1 MIPISTALSG
11 GLIWSKTPHNRGYEL
26 RCNGKIVGSLQ
37 RKSCWSS
44 EFRAESADGSWKFR
58 RTGWFHTGTEI
69 ADSTSGARIA
79 VYKPNWSGAGTL
91 VFPDGLTFR
100 ITYKG
105 FWRPVWT
112 VLTDGGQPIL
122 SIRSHGRTVEISKE
136 LHLSHLSE
144 ERVTLLAMFTWH
156 IMQQTAED
164 AASAAVAV
172 AVTS

>member
-26 RCNGKIVGSLQ
+26 RCDGKIVGSLQ

-69 ADSTSGARIA
+69 ADSTSGTRIA
-79 VYKPNWSGAGTL
+79 VFKPNWSGAGTL
-91 VFPDGLTFR
+91 VFTDGLTFR
-100 ITYKG
+100 ITCKG

-122 SIRSHGRTVEISKE
+122 RIRSHRRTVEVSKE
-136 LHLSHLSE
+136 LPLSE

-156 IMQQTAED
+156 IMQQAAED
-164 AASAAVAV
+164 AASAAGAV

>member
-1 MIPISTALSG
+1 MIPISTALAG
-11 GLIWSKTPHNRGYEL
+11 ALIWSKTPHRRGYEL
-26 RCNGKIVGSLQ
+26 RCNGEIVGSLQ

-69 ADSTSGARIA
+69 ADSTSGTRIA
-79 VYKPNWSGAGTL
+79 VFKPNWSGAGTL

-136 LHLSHLSE
+136 LHLSD

-156 IMQQTAED
+156 IMQQAAED
-164 AASAAVAV
+164 AASAAGAV